1 MISSRNQFQDFNQP
15 FSGMLRYFLKKGRVP
30 QLGNG
35 GQDRRSQFYHELLEN
50 MWNCLRPV
58 SLPLEIEVI
67 ARIDDVLSIAQNE
80 IEVKDLLQ
88 PECGDFCLR

>member
-1 MISSRNQFQDFNQP
+1 
-15 FSGMLRYFLKKGRVP
+15 
-30 QLGNG
+30 
-35 GQDRRSQFYHELLEN
+35 

-88 PECGDFCLR
+88 PECGDFCLRRVFRLVVASLAHAASERFKHQTQQLYYTQLLECK